1 MIAVVSR
8 NASNPVLPSAHRTIQ
23 MTKPAVTA
31 RISPMPGQ
39 ILARA
44 GQARGKFAHDRA
56 HGAGGVTPAF
66 ARAVM
71 PAGRTLRLLGGGAN
85 QAGAHDHA
93 FGARVGRLPCLRG
106 GADTEAER
114 DRHLGARL

>member
-44 GQARGKFAHDRA
+44 AEARGEFAHDRA
-56 HGAGGVTPAF
+56 HRGGGVGPAF
-66 ARAVM
+66 ARAIM
-71 PAGRTLRLLGGGAN
+71 PDRRALRLLGGGAN
-85 QAGAHDHA
+85 QAGPHDHA
-93 FGARVGRLPCLRG
+93 VGARVG
-106 GADTEAER
+106 
-114 DRHLGARL
+114 